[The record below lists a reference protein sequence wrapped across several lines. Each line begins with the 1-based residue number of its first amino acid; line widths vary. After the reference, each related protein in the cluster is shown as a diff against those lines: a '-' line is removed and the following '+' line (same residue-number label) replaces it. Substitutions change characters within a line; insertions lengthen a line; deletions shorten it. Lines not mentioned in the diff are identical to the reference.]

1 VLERVQLQELVA
13 LYRSLQVLLEVQVVV
28 RLVVLSASVLVQ
40 ALEVAVAQ

>member
-1 VLERVQLQELVA
+1 VLERAQLQELVA